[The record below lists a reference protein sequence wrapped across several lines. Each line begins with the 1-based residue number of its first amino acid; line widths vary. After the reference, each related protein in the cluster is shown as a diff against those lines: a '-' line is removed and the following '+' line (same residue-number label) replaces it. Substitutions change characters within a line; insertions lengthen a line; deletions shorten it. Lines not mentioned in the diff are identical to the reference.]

1 MAIIQ
6 NKEFKNQLLIVDK
19 PQVGIRDRGVEPH
32 TQNNAIIEGNVV
44 DFHPMV
50 RENWGTTDPLRGVLG
65 NYYTQYRGQLGET
78 LINYSA
84 TLQLLRDGRDPSVG
98 AWDRN
103 ENGSIRTGKLPRQ
116 LAGNNNGT
124 NIIFN
129 VVNFSESTG
138 ELILHRSVGA
148 WNSYELPTQFAN
160 AAGGLAPT
168 IWLRQNFVKYV
179 EGAINPNDRVVIP
192 NYDPAAPG
200 ESYVW
205 PGLLNNDN
213 FIKKP
218 KLDHT
223 SLHYLISS
231 DRSIRQASNITTDIE
246 PVYNFYI
253 ASNPDYED
261 VIADPRIEEHFIPNS
276 YYLQLELQNTS
287 SNYLATY
294 HRDALQ
300 FTNLVSWFDQNT
312 NTEINVN
319 DYYDRYSNGISTALA
334 DANLFDSGDFDTK
347 NLIMKEVNGDLAVLY
362 SDLAVLNEDSI
373 VTETVPFY
381 NKITIGYETESVQAG
396 PDTDSY
402 LQALINDPLTRDF
415 VDILQ
420 AYCVN
425 RISSESFND
434 YSFLTREVTRL
445 TSTPSED
452 SLTLNSQEKN
462 YPILF
467 DLGSLINTVNA
478 PSNFSIVSAEE
489 VNLNSLPNV
498 KYLRDYFGKTELDLD
513 PLSAVETEC
522 GYYAGNY
529 LSKFKRTLEQ
539 VYSGDPCHTETLLY
553 VVEKY
558 RVTGNTEEKV
568 QTFYISPKLT
578 PSLDT
583 VYYDSQIKY
592 NQKYRY
598 DIKKVV
604 LVFGNIYQFNTISVD
619 PPPTS
624 LSVTAN
630 YNNNLS
636 IKALLVPY
644 SFDGIE
650 VSVIDKPPVSP
661 EVSFY
666 PLKGVDTRIKVLL
679 NSSTGDY
686 MDKPISILDSDRLFI
701 EEEYF
706 GQTGENKTYE
716 EIRSSGSKIRYTS
729 DDPVDKYQ
737 LFRINSEPT
746 SYEDF
751 NNNFVEIDPDVG
763 TPGYFEDII
772 IPNRKYYYCARS
784 VDIHGNISNPT
795 YIFEIEMFNNE
806 GQIYLRQQIFTF
818 KAQKPT
824 YIKQGRRFIYIEPS
838 FQQVALDP
846 NMSIPAPSDISETP
860 EDSLLGVA
868 DSKCWQKDFK
878 IRVTSKKTGR
888 KMDLNITFKNSGV
901 TNPS

>member
-6 NKEFKNQLLIVDK
+6 NKEFKDQLLIVDAS
-19 PQVGIRDRGVEPH
+19 QVGVRDRGVKPF
-32 TQNNAIIEGNVV
+32 TPNNAIIEGNVV

-50 RENWGTTDPLRGVLG
+50 RENWGTEDPLRGVLG
-65 NYYTQYRGQLGET
+65 SYYTQYRGNLGET
-78 LINYSA
+78 LINYS
-84 TLQLLRDGRDPSVG
+84 TLLENLRDGRSPDIG
-98 AWDRN
+98 AYDRN
-103 ENGSIRTGKLPRQ
+103 ENGSERTGKLPRQ
-116 LAGNNNGT
+116 LAGDNNGT

-129 VVNFSESTG
+129 VVSFSESTG
-138 ELILHRSVGA
+138 ELTLQRSTAG
-148 WNSYELPTQFAN
+148 WDSYETSPFFPNPGQWYRN
-160 AAGGLAPT
+160 K
-168 IWLRQNFVKYV
+168 FVKYV
-179 EGAINPNDRVVIP
+179 EGAINPDDQERIP
-192 NYDPAAPG
+192 NFDRPPPSG
-200 ESYVW
+200 EQYRW
-205 PGLLNNDN
+205 PGLLNNSN

-223 SLHYLISS
+223 SRHYLISS
-231 DRSIRQASNITTDIE
+231 DRSIRQASNVTTDIE
-246 PVYNFYI
+246 PVYNFYV

-261 VIADPRIEEHFIPNS
+261 VIGDPSVEEYLIANS
-276 YYLQLELQNTS
+276 YYLQLELRNTS
-287 SNYLATY
+287 SNYLDQY
-294 HRDALQ
+294 HNVALTIDNQ
-300 FTNLVSWFDQNT
+300 VSWFSSQT
-312 NTEINVN
+312 NTEISN
-319 DYYDRYSNGISTALA
+319 DSYYNRYSDNILNALA
-334 DANLFDSGDFDTK
+334 NGSISLPTMKAN
-347 NLIMKEVNGDLAVLY
+347 NGDLAVLY

-373 VTETVPFY
+373 ATETIPFY
-381 NKITIGYETESVQAG
+381 NKITIGYETESVQPG
-396 PDTDSY
+396 PTPDSY
-402 LQALINDPLTRDF
+402 LQTLINDPNTKDF
-415 VDILQ
+415 IDILQ
-420 AYCVN
+420 AHCIKL
-425 RISSESFND
+425 ISSDSFDSNSG
-434 YSFLTREVTRL
+434 YSFLTKEVTRL
-445 TSTPSED
+445 TSTPSAD
-452 SLTLNSQEKN
+452 NLSLNSQERG

-467 DLGSLINTVNA
+467 DLESLLNSVNT
-478 PSNFSIVSAEE
+478 SFNFSIASAEE
-489 VNLNSLPNV
+489 INLNSLSNV
-498 KYLRDYFGKTELDLD
+498 KFLKDYFGKTEFDVD
-513 PLSAVETEC
+513 PAAANEVEC

-529 LSKFKRTLEQ
+529 LSKFKRTLEE
-539 VYSGDPCHTETLLY
+539 VYNGDPCHTETLLY

-558 RVTGNTEEKV
+558 RAGAPGAADELV

-578 PSLDT
+578 PSAPLDT

-604 LVFGNIYQFNTISVD
+604 LVFGNSYQFNTISVD
-619 PPPTS
+619 PPPAS
-624 LSVTAN
+624 FGVLAN
-630 YNNNLS
+630 YINDLS

-661 EVSFY
+661 ELSFY
-666 PLKGVDTRIKVLL
+666 PLKGVDTRVKVLL

-686 MDKPISILDSDRLFI
+686 MDKPIAILDSDKQFI

-706 GQTGENKTYE
+706 GQTGIDQAYE

-729 DDPVDKYQ
+729 DDPVDRYQ

-751 NNNFVEIDPDVG
+751 NNNFVEINPDIG

-806 GQIYLRQQIFTF
+806 GQIYLRQEVFTF
-818 KAQKPT
+818 KQEKPT

-838 FQQVALDP
+838 FQQVALDQNTTILEPP
-846 NMSIPAPSDISETP
+846 NTDVTP
-860 EDSLLGVA
+860 QDGLLGVA
-868 DSKCWQKDFK
+868 DSKCWQEEFK
-878 IRVTSKKTGR
+878 IRITSKKTGR

>member
-6 NKEFKNQLLIVDK
+6 NKEFKNQLLIVDAS
-19 PQVGIRDRGVEPH
+19 QIGIRDRGVEPY
-32 TQNNAIIEGNVV
+32 TPNNARIAGNVV
-44 DFHPMV
+44 EFHPMV

-65 NYYTQYRGQLGET
+65 NYYTQYRGRLGET
-78 LINYSA
+78 LINYA
-84 TLQLLRDGRDPSVG
+84 NLLEELRDGRDPGIG

-116 LAGNNNGT
+116 LAASPGNNNT
-124 NIIFN
+124 NIIFQN
-129 VVNFSESTG
+129 INFDESQGLLTFEG
-138 ELILHRSVGA
+138 HQVA
-148 WNSYELPTQFAN
+148 WDSYSNAEDSLWFGDKFITYVKGPLNPTQV
-160 AAGGLAPT
+160 L
-168 IWLRQNFVKYV
+168 L
-179 EGAINPNDRVVIP
+179 IP
-192 NYDPAAPG
+192 NNSPTAVENERY
-200 ESYVW
+200 EW

-213 FIKKP
+213 FIKKQR
-218 KLDHT
+218 LDHT

-287 SNYLATY
+287 SNYLAPY

-300 FTNLVSWFDQNT
+300 FANLVSWFDQNT

-334 DANLFDSGDFDTK
+334 GTTFDFNTE
-347 NLIMKEVNGDLAVLY
+347 NPLMKAVNGDLAVLY

-373 VTETVPFY
+373 VTETIPFY
-381 NKITIGYETESVQAG
+381 NKITIGYEAESVQAG
-396 PDTDSY
+396 PDPDSY
-402 LQALINDPLTRDF
+402 LQTLINDPDTKDF

-420 AYCVN
+420 ALCV
-425 RISSESFND
+425 RVISSESFND
-434 YSFLTREVTRL
+434 YPFLTREVTRL
-445 TSTPSED
+445 TPTPSENN
-452 SLTLNSQEKN
+452 LALNSQEKN

-467 DLGSLINTVNA
+467 DLGHLLAPAGSTVYTLPPVLAND
-478 PSNFSIVSAEE
+478 VED
-489 VNLNSLPNV
+489 NSLPNV
-498 KYLRDYFGKTELDLD
+498 KYLRDYFGKADLDLD
-513 PLSAVETEC
+513 PLSAVEASVDY
-522 GYYAGNY
+522 GAGD

-539 VYSGDPCHTETLLY
+539 VYNGDPCHTETLLY
-553 VVEKY
+553 VIEKY

-583 VYYDSQIKY
+583 IFYDSQIKY

-604 LVFGNIYQFNTISVD
+604 LVFGNIYQFNST
-619 PPPTS
+619 
-624 LSVTAN
+624 SVTSGFNGTVAAN
-630 YNNNLS
+630 YINNLS

-661 EVSFY
+661 ELSFY
-666 PLKGVDTRIKVLL
+666 PLKGVDTRVKVLL

-686 MDKPISILDSDRLFI
+686 MDKPIAILDSDRLFV

-784 VDIHGNISNPT
+784 VDVHGNISNPT

-806 GQIYLRQQIFTF
+806 GQIYLRQQVFTF
-818 KAQKPT
+818 KQEKPT

-838 FQQVALDP
+838 FQQVALDQNVVIPEPP
-846 NMSIPAPSDISETP
+846 NPDATP
-860 EDSLLGVA
+860 QDGLLGVA
-868 DSKCWQKDFK
+868 DSKCWQEEFK
-878 IRVTSKKTGR
+878 IRITSKKTGR